1 MSAAITAAVIGGG
14 ALIYSASQSS
24 KASRSAASTQAEAA
38 MQAADTQSAASMY
51 AADLQK
57 EALDKQIALSEP
69 FRTAG
74 TTAVNQL
81 SSLYG
86 PGGEMYNQQFTPTAF
101 TPEQF
106 SYDQYTDP
114 GTAFRFKEG
123 MKAMNATAAARGGLI
138 SGNALR
144 AGQAFGQ
151 ELGSQEYQNA
161 FNRYLS
167 NNQNRFAASQANNAN
182 RFGAYQANFAN
193 RLDPL
198 KFLSGQGQAAAAG
211 QAANIGAGATNIGNA
226 MVGAANAQAAGATG
240 AANAQ
245 AAGIIG
251 SANAYTNAIGQGVNA
266 YQMNQLINRSS
277 YSRPTT
283 SYYGGGNAAPIT
295 DYSTSYESG
304 PQLLAGGD

>member
-1 MSAAITAAVIGGG
+1 MSGVATAIVGAAVVSSVVSSN
-14 ALIYSASQSS
+14 ASS
-24 KASRSAASTQAEAA
+24 KASKVQAEAA
-38 MQAADTQSAASMY
+38 RYGADAQTQAAMYSAE
-51 AADLQK
+51 LQK
-57 EALDKQIALSEP
+57 EAVDKQIELSEP

-81 SSLYG
+81 SALYG
-86 PGGEMYNQQFTPTAF
+86 QGGEMYNRQFTPTTF

-144 AGQAFGQ
+144 AGQAYGQ

-161 FNRYLS
+161 FNRYLA

-182 RFGAYQANFAN
+182 QFGAYQANFAN
-193 RLDPL
+193 RLEPL

-211 QAANIGAGATNIGNA
+211 QAASIGAGATNIGNA
-226 MVGAANAQAAGATG
+226 MVGSANAQAAGATG

-245 AAGIIG
+245 AAGIVG
-251 SANAYTNAIGQGVNA
+251 SANAYTNALGQGISQ
-266 YQMNQLINRSS
+266 YQTSQLLNRFA
-277 YSRPTT
+277 PQQTT
-283 SYYGGGNAAPIT
+283 PSYYTTNTGMNA
-295 DYSTSYESG
+295 ELG
-304 PQLLAGGD
+304 L